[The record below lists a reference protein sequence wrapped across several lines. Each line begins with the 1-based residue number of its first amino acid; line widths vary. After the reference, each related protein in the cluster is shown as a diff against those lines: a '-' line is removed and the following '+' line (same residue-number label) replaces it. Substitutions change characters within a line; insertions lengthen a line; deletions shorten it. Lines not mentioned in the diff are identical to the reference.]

1 MASNTAPTMWLR
13 QVALVAKE
21 RDPVRHEIFELFG
34 LDSDFEDEGVSVFG
48 LHNSVMTIGDTFL
61 EIVAPTQADT
71 TAGRLLERMGGDG
84 GYMIL
89 VQTDTQKSWA
99 CVKSGRQTG
108 RT

>member
-48 LHNSVMTIGDTFL
+48 LHNSVMTIGDKHWFV
-61 EIVAPTQADT
+61 IH
-71 TAGRLLERMGGDG
+71 
-84 GYMIL
+84 
-89 VQTDTQKSWA
+89 
-99 CVKSGRQTG
+99 
-108 RT
+108 